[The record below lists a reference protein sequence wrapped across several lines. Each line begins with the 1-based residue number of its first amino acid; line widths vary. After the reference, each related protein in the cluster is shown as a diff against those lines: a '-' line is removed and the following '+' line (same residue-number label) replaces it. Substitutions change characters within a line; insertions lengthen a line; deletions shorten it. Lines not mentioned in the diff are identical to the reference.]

1 MVERILNNWPIK
13 LLSLAFA
20 LVLWLFVMGEQDTEV
35 GYTVPLEV
43 KNVPKGL
50 MIANQIPGHVDVRLS
65 GSRTLLA
72 NIQGSDLEVS
82 VDLHDAKPG
91 ITTFRSLDERL
102 NLPRSIVVSR
112 MSPSYVDIKLER
124 LVQKEVPLQVVF
136 DGTPAP
142 GFSIVEVRAAPDV
155 VAVEGAESEM
165 KRINEVETEA
175 VDVSGLKA
183 SFTLTVSLDYDGI
196 YTRLVKVKTAEVQVV
211 IRKDPN
217 PQPLPE
223 SELKHELPDG
233 GASPD
238 GSA

>member
-20 LVLWLFVMGEQDTEV
+20 LFLWLFVMGEQDTEI

-50 MIANQIPGHVDVRLS
+50 IIANQIPGHVDVRLR

-102 NLPRSIVVSR
+102 NLPRSVVVSR

-124 LVQKEVPLQVVF
+124 LIQKKVPLRVVL
-136 DGTPAP
+136 DGNPAP
-142 GFSIVEVRAAPDV
+142 GFSIAEVMAAPDMV
-155 VAVEGAESEM
+155 EIEGAESEI
-165 KRINEVETEA
+165 KNVSEVETEA
-175 VDVSGLKA
+175 VDVEGLKA
-183 SFTLTVSLDYDGI
+183 SFTLTVPLDYSGI
-196 YTRLVKVKTAEVQVV
+196 YSRLTEVKTAEVQVI
-211 IRKDPN
+211 IREDPKPEPVPEAETAAQN
-217 PQPLPE
+217 QP
-223 SELKHELPDG
+223 SSG
-233 GASPD
+233 GTE
-238 GSA
+238 

>member
-1 MVERILNNWPIK
+1 MVERILTNWPIK

-20 LVLWLFVMGEQDTEV
+20 LVLWMFVMGEQDTEV
-35 GYTVPLEV
+35 GHTVPLEV

-50 MIANQIPGHVDVRLS
+50 IIANQIPGNVDVRLT

-142 GFSIVEVRAAPDV
+142 GFSIVEVMAAPDV
-155 VAVEGAESEM
+155 VAVEGAESEV
-165 KRINEVETEA
+165 KGVTEVETEA
-175 VDVSGLKA
+175 VDVNGLKT
-183 SFTLTVSLDYDGI
+183 SFSLTVPLNYEGNYS
-196 YTRLVKVKTAEVQVV
+196 RLIKVKTAEVQVI
-211 IRKDPN
+211 IRKDP
-217 PQPLPE
+217 E
-223 SELKHELPDG
+223 SELPQDSSSEIEEQKG

-238 GSA
+238 DSA

>member
-1 MVERILNNWPIK
+1 MLNNWPIK

-35 GYTVPLEV
+35 GFTVPLEI
-43 KNVPKGL
+43 KNVPAGL
-50 MIANQIPGHVDVRLS
+50 IIANQIPGHVDVRLT

-136 DGTPAP
+136 DGTPAS
-142 GFSIVEVRAAPDV
+142 GYSIEEVMAAPDV
-155 VAVEGAESEM
+155 VIVEGAESEM
-165 KRINEVETEA
+165 KRVNKVETEA
-175 VDVSGLKA
+175 VDVNGLKD
-183 SFTLTVSLDYDGI
+183 SFSLTVPIDYNGI
-196 YTRLVKVKTAEVQVV
+196 YTRLVKVKTAEVQVI
-211 IRKDPN
+211 IRKDPEA
-217 PQPLPE
+217 QPLPE
-223 SELKHELPDG
+223 SELELEQQKG

>member
-20 LVLWLFVMGEQDTEV
+20 LVLWLFVMGEQDTEI

-50 MIANQIPGHVDVRLS
+50 IIANQIPGHVDVRLS

-102 NLPRSIVVSR
+102 NLPRSIIVSR

-124 LVQKEVPLQVVF
+124 LIQKKVPLQVVV
-136 DGTPAP
+136 DGSPAP
-142 GFSIVEVRAAPDV
+142 GFSIAEVMAAPDMV
-155 VAVEGAESEM
+155 EIEGAESEI
-165 KRINEVETEA
+165 KKVSEVETEA
-175 VDVSGLKA
+175 VDVEGLKA
-183 SFTLTVSLDYDGI
+183 SFTLTVPLDYNGI
-196 YTRLVKVKTAEVQVV
+196 YSRLSGVKTAEVQVI
-211 IRKDPN
+211 IRKE
-217 PQPLPE
+217 PE
-223 SELKHELPDG
+223 AVS
-233 GASPD
+233 SPED
-238 GSA
+238 GSGLTVEPISDEAD

>member
-20 LVLWLFVMGEQDTEV
+20 LVLWLFVMGEQDTEI

-50 MIANQIPGHVDVRLS
+50 IIANQIPGHVDVRLS

-124 LVQKEVPLQVVF
+124 LLQKKVPLQVVF
-136 DGTPAP
+136 DGNPAP
-142 GFSIVEVRAAPDV
+142 GFSIAEVMAAPDMV
-155 VAVEGAESEM
+155 EIEGAESEI
-165 KRINEVETEA
+165 KNVSEVETEA
-175 VDVSGLKA
+175 VDVEGLKA
-183 SFTLTVSLDYDGI
+183 SFTLTVPLDYSGI
-196 YTRLVKVKTAEVQVV
+196 YSRLTEVKTAEVQVI
-211 IRKDPN
+211 IREDPK
-217 PQPLPE
+217 PEPVPVPE
-223 SELKHELPDG
+223 SEGAAQNQPPSG
-233 GASPD
+233 GTE
-238 GSA
+238 

>member
-1 MVERILNNWPIK
+1 MIERLLNNWLIK

-20 LVLWLFVMGEQDTEV
+20 MVLWLFVMGEQDTEV
-35 GYTVPLEV
+35 GYTVPLEI

-50 MIANQIPGHVDVRLS
+50 IIANQIPGHVDVRLT

-112 MSPSYVDIKLER
+112 MSPSYVDVKLER
-124 LVQKEVPLQVVF
+124 LVEKEVPLQVVF
-136 DGTPAP
+136 DGSPAP
-142 GFSIVEVRAAPDV
+142 GFSIVEVMAAPDV

-165 KRINEVETEA
+165 KRITEVETEA
-175 VDVSGLKA
+175 VDVDGLKA
-183 SFTLTVSLDYDGI
+183 SFSLTVPLNYAGI
-196 YTRLVKVKTAEVQVV
+196 YSRLVKVKTVEVQVI
-211 IRKDPN
+211 IRKDPETQ
-217 PQPLPE
+217 PVPLPE
-223 SELKHELPDG
+223 SESQEQEGGLPAD
-233 GASPD
+233 AD
-238 GSA
+238 A

>member
-1 MVERILNNWPIK
+1 MIERILTNWPIK

-50 MIANQIPGHVDVRLS
+50 IIANQIPGHVDVRLS

-124 LVQKEVPLQVVF
+124 LVQKEIPLQVVF

-142 GFSIVEVRAAPDV
+142 GFSIVEVMAAPDV

-165 KRINEVETEA
+165 KSVTEVETEP
-175 VDVSGLKA
+175 VDVGGLNA
-183 SFTLTVSLDYDGI
+183 SFSLTVPLNYNGI
-196 YTRLVKVKTAEVQVV
+196 YTRLTKIKTAEVQVI
-211 IRKDPN
+211 IRKDPE
-217 PQPLPE
+217 PQLPRE
-223 SELKHELPDG
+223 SKLKLEKQKG
-233 GASPD
+233 GAS
-238 GSA
+238 

>member
-1 MVERILNNWPIK
+1 MLERVLINWPIK

-20 LVLWLFVMGEQDTEV
+20 TVLWLFVMGEQDTEV
-35 GYTVPLEV
+35 GYTVPLEI

-50 MIANQIPGHVDVRLS
+50 VIANQIPGHVDVRLA

-72 NIQGSDLEVS
+72 NILGSDLEVS

-102 NLPRSIVVSR
+102 NLPRSIVVRR
-112 MSPSYVDIKLER
+112 MSPSYVDVRIER
-124 LVQKEVPLQVVF
+124 VVQKEVPLQVVF

-142 GFSIVEVRAAPDV
+142 GFSVVEVMAAPDV

-165 KRINEVETEA
+165 KRVTEVETEP
-175 VDVSGLKA
+175 VDISGLKA
-183 SFTLTVSLDYDGI
+183 SFSLTVSLNHNGI
-196 YTRLVKVKTAEVQVV
+196 YSRLTKAKTAEVQVI
-211 IRKDPN
+211 IRKDPDKE
-217 PQPLPE
+217 PE
-223 SELKHELPDG
+223 PIPEAEPEKQEDG
-233 GASPD
+233 VSAE

>member
-1 MVERILNNWPIK
+1 MLTNWPIK

-20 LVLWLFVMGEQDTEV
+20 MVLWLFVMGEQDTEV
-35 GYTVPLEV
+35 GYTVPLEI

-50 MIANQIPGHVDVRLS
+50 IIANQVPGHVDVRLT
-65 GSRTLLA
+65 GSRTMLT

-112 MSPSYVDIKLER
+112 MSPSYVDVKLER

-142 GFSIVEVRAAPDV
+142 GYSIVEVMAAPDL
-155 VAVEGAESEM
+155 VAVEGAESEI
-165 KRINEVETEA
+165 KQVSEVETEP
-175 VDVSGLKA
+175 VDVGGLKT
-183 SFTLTVSLDYDGI
+183 SFSLTVPLNYSGI
-196 YTRLVKVKTAEVQVV
+196 YTRLIKTKTAEVQVI
-211 IRKDPN
+211 IRKD
-217 PQPLPE
+217 
-223 SELKHELPDG
+223 
-233 GASPD
+233 
-238 GSA
+238 

>member
-1 MVERILNNWPIK
+1 MVERILTNWPIK

-20 LVLWLFVMGEQDTEV
+20 LVLWLFVMGEQNTEV

-50 MIANQIPGHVDVRLS
+50 IIANEIPGHVDVRLT

-72 NIQGSDLEVS
+72 NIQGPDLEVS

-102 NLPRSIVVSR
+102 NLPRSITVTR
-112 MSPSYVDIKLER
+112 LSPSYVDIKLER

-136 DGTPAP
+136 EGTPAP

-155 VAVEGAESEM
+155 VAVEGAESEI

-175 VDVSGLKA
+175 VDVGGLKG
-183 SFTLTVSLDYDGI
+183 SFSLTVPLNYAGI
-196 YTRLVKVKTAEVQVV
+196 YTRLVEVKTAEVQVI
-211 IRKDPN
+211 IRKDPEV
-217 PQPLPE
+217 QALPE
-223 SELKHELPDG
+223 SELELEQQGG
-233 GASPD
+233 GASSD

>member
-13 LLSLAFA
+13 LLSLVFA

-50 MIANQIPGHVDVRLS
+50 IIANQIPGHVDVRLT

-82 VDLHDAKPG
+82 VDLHDANPG

-102 NLPRSIVVSR
+102 NLPRSVVVSR

-124 LVQKEVPLQVVF
+124 LVQKEVPLQVVL

-142 GFSIVEVRAAPDV
+142 GFSIVEVKAAPDIV
-155 VAVEGAESEM
+155 LVEGAESEL
-165 KRINEVETEA
+165 KRVSEVETEA

-183 SFTLTVSLDYDGI
+183 SFSLTVALNYNGI
-196 YTRLVKVKTAEVQVV
+196 YTRLAKARTAEVQVI
-211 IRKDPN
+211 IRKEPP

-223 SELKHELPDG
+223 SGVEFEKREDG
-233 GASPD
+233 AAPE